1 MTHLGVQR
9 RRLSALQTV
18 FVKTVMPSLW
28 APIFVVIVVAD
39 PLAFDDTPWPNVKW
53 LFVALML
60 MSGAQILWYSARL
73 KRVAMDGSCLFV
85 RGLLG
90 GEAAVPL
97 SAVGQVRQ
105 RRLFDRLVTV
115 TFSRDTDV
123 GTRVVFLPRARPR
136 LAIWREDDVVGELRE
151 AARRATASSR

>member
-1 MTHLGVQR
+1 LNGSTLTS
-9 RRLSALQTV
+9 LFSAA
-18 FVKTVMPSLW
+18 SS
-28 APIFVVIVVAD
+28 VVSMIASTGLLLIVV
-39 PLAFDDTPWPNVKW
+39 
-53 LFVALML
+53 LFLL
-60 MSGAQILWYSARL
+60 MSPEPI
-73 KRVAMDGSCLFV
+73 V
-85 RGLLG
+85 RGLLS

-97 SAVGQVRQ
+97 SAVSQVRQ
-105 RRLFDRLVTV
+105 RRFFDRLVTV